1 MILTPQFYPGKSS
14 LEQREAA
21 MTVTET
27 TLCIAFEGDRQIA
40 AGPLAY
46 VAIAVKQALERGG
59 PDAVLIFDAE
69 TARPVEIDVRG
80 TLAETLER
88 IPAGAAQDEPAKR
101 GPGRPKLGVVARE
114 VTLLPRQ
121 WDWLSGQSGGASVAL
136 RRLVDEARKA
146 SGSKDERRARQEAA
160 YRFMT
165 AMAGDQAHYEEA
177 TRALF
182 AGDPGRFEAATADWP
197 RDVQLAAETFA
208 ARVFAIPPPP

>member
-1 MILTPQFYPGKSS
+1 MILTRQFYPGKSP
-14 LEQREAA
+14 LEQREPA
-21 MTVTET
+21 MTATAAT
-27 TLCIAFEGDRQIA
+27 PCIAFEGQRQIA

-46 VAIAVKQALERGG
+46 VATMVKQALERDA

-80 TLAETLER
+80 TLAQTLER
-88 IPAGAAQDEPAKR
+88 IPPGEVAEEEPARR

-121 WDWLSGQSGGASVAL
+121 WEWLGSQPGGASVAL

-165 AMAGDQAHYEEA
+165 AMAGNQAHYEEA

-182 AGDPGRFEAATADWP
+182 SGDAGRFEAATADWP
-197 RDVQLAAETFA
+197 QDVRQQAERFA
-208 ARVFAIPPPP
+208 AAAFAV

>member
-1 MILTPQFYPGKSS
+1 MTITAATP
-14 LEQREAA
+14 
-21 MTVTET
+21 
-27 TLCIAFEGDRQIA
+27 CIAFEGERQIA
-40 AGPLAY
+40 SGPLAY
-46 VAIAVKQALERGG
+46 VATMVKQALERGA
-59 PDAVLIFDAE
+59 PDAVLIFDTE

-80 TLAETLER
+80 TLAQTLER
-88 IPAGAAQDEPAKR
+88 LPAGAAEEEPAKR

-121 WDWLSGQSGGASVAL
+121 WEWLSGQSGGASVAL

-165 AMAGDQAHYEEA
+165 AMAGNQAHYEEA

-182 AGDPGRFEAATADWP
+182 AGDSGRFEAATADWP
-197 RDVQLAAETFA
+197 QDVRKEAERFA
-208 ARVFAIPPPP
+208 AAAFAV